1 MFLSQGLRMRVG
13 YVIAHMKSFTSW
25 TQQDKGHALADQIA
39 PMTTVTMATTTFSM
53 KYLIR
58 AYRLEKAHIQTRSVG
73 TTKSRQGNGA
83 VGTVKPDTH

>member
-1 MFLSQGLRMRVG
+1 
-13 YVIAHMKSFTSW
+13 MKSFTSW

-39 PMTTVTMATTTFSM
+39 PMTTVTMATTTLSM

-73 TTKSRQGNGA
+73 TTKSRQGNG
-83 VGTVKPDTH
+83 GSGHSETRYTLNTVQALACIQPAHVD